1 MSMKDGVY
9 DREWFVDFIGAAQAS
24 ALDLIR
30 RKNADYA
37 GSADPFLNFK
47 LSEHL
52 GIPAE
57 KAIVVR
63 MGDKLQR
70 IANLLEREAQVKDES
85 VDDTLK
91 DLANYSLI
99 LLAYLVSKRAPKK
112 DKPIRL

>member
-1 MSMKDGVY
+1 
-9 DREWFVDFIGAAQAS
+9 
-24 ALDLIR
+24 
-30 RKNADYA
+30 
-37 GSADPFLNFK
+37 
-47 LSEHL
+47 
-52 GIPAE
+52 
-57 KAIVVR
+57 